1 MSTYSIDIMSVC
13 LSVRIQKIMKIYIYE
28 IQEIK
33 FSQILYLIPFLICF
47 FMITEHLPVF
57 PIMIFI
63 YYIIL
68 FFSNSFTTNFVV
80 ILVLV
85 LNIFNI
91 KMVESYLLL
100 FFKSWQSDRFFLS
113 VYYYNKRLHVS
124 FGFFRAVLKFT
135 AGSLKTA
142 KIQVWNRK
150 LVKEWSNSH
159 DLTVHGSSLLL
170 RIRQKIILSIQ
181 L

>member
-1 MSTYSIDIMSVC
+1 
-13 LSVRIQKIMKIYIYE
+13 
-28 IQEIK
+28 
-33 FSQILYLIPFLICF
+33 
-47 FMITEHLPVF
+47 MITEHLPVF
-57 PIMIFI
+57 PTMILI
-63 YYIIL
+63 YFIIL
-68 FFSNSFTTNFVV
+68 FFFSNSFTTYGVV

-85 LNIFNI
+85 LKIFNI
-91 KMVESYLLL
+91 KMVESYILF

-135 AGSLKTA
+135 AGSLKKA

-150 LVKEWSNSH
+150 LVKEWSNGH

-170 RIRQKIILSIQ
+170 RIQQKKSLVVIEAKIFMDK
-181 L
+181 